1 MTTIYEIWQKNFFK
15 ALIRR
20 WSNRSRTKYWKLCD
34 WNERI
39 GLQIIDIPFKFARL
53 KSSRIERLY
62 NTIHDWKVIPL
73 YLINTCSVNNLR
85 FYPNLKV
92 SSRICLLER
101 IFFIAQR
108 NRNFTIVPKLTFV
121 ILKRNTKFYNRTET
135 VICIFTRKYEVY
147 CCTRTATFFTTKYN
161 I

>member
-1 MTTIYEIWQKNFFK
+1 M
-15 ALIRR
+15 
-20 WSNRSRTKYWKLCD
+20 
-34 WNERI
+34 
-39 GLQIIDIPFKFARL
+39 

-62 NTIHDWKVIPL
+62 NTINDWKVIPL
-73 YLINTCSVNNLR
+73 YLINTRSVNNLR

-92 SSRICLLER
+92 SSRICALER

-147 CCTRTATFFTTKYN
+147 CCTRTATHFLPRNTIFRIVPKRRIFFYHKTWNLDLEPNHHSLFGYEMRN
-161 I
+161 F